1 MTWTNPPTKVTEA
14 RDAII
19 ACAAAT
25 TLGCGTTTQANYPEA
40 GLKTT
45 TLPFYVLSEAEYSA
59 ERHAPGESYGR
70 GQISATFYLDPAVI
84 TIGQAEEAGHDLVLQ
99 LSELTGDNLFIVGA
113 TRSLCSRVRRS
124 KVAATVDGAARS
136 YFTLQIAIQ
145 WEG

>member
-1 MTWTNPPTKVTEA
+1 MSWTNPPTKITEA
-14 RDAII
+14 RDAIV
-19 ACAAAT
+19 ACTAAT
-25 TLGCGTTTQANYPEA
+25 TLGCGATAAYHYPEA

-45 TLPFYVLSEAEYSA
+45 SLPFCVLSEAEYSA

-70 GQISATFYLDPAVI
+70 GQINSTFYFDPAAI

-99 LSELTGDNLFIVGA
+99 LTELIDANLFITGA
-113 TRSLCSRVRRS
+113 SRSLCSRVRRS

>member
-1 MTWTNPPTKVTEA
+1 MSWVSPPTKIVEA

-25 TLGCGTTTQANYPEA
+25 TLGCSTSAAYHYPEA

-45 TLPFYVLSEAEYSA
+45 ALPFCILSESEYSA
-59 ERHAPGESYGR
+59 ERHAPGESYAR
-70 GQISATFYLDPAVI
+70 GQISATFYFDPGVI
-84 TIGQAEEAGHDLVLQ
+84 AIGTAEEAGHDLVLQ
-99 LSELTGDNLFIVGA
+99 LSELIGENLFVTSA
-113 TRSLCSRVRRS
+113 SRSLCSRVRRS

-136 YFTLQIAIQ
+136 YFTLQIQIQ